1 MDNGNSSHILNGSIL
16 SDSFFPRFTVNQSV
30 IAIFIINTTKSYHPY
45 LTQNRPQYE
54 TQNCPLGE
62 ESKDEDEVVASAL
75 AVVHYHF
82 LPRVVIRMPK
92 IRSRITNHGKQL
104 LVVHKRC
111 QQFDQNQRHGYNVA
125 RHVDGILIMGEKL
138 ERSDPSLLITVFDN
152 FVQNSLHKATNSFSH
167 ATIQG
172 SVSYIRFYQLCI
184 TLQRLHRDFEL
195 TLKLPQEKYKSLAS
209 VATAKNIVNNV

>member
-30 IAIFIINTTKSYHPY
+30 IAIFIINTTKSYQSNHPY

-92 IRSRITNHGKQL
+92 IRSRVTNHGKQL

-111 QQFDQNQRHGYNVA
+111 QQFDQN
-125 RHVDGILIMGEKL
+125 
-138 ERSDPSLLITVFDN
+138 
-152 FVQNSLHKATNSFSH
+152 
-167 ATIQG
+167 
-172 SVSYIRFYQLCI
+172 
-184 TLQRLHRDFEL
+184 
-195 TLKLPQEKYKSLAS
+195 
-209 VATAKNIVNNV
+209 